1 MIELLDEELSI
12 KAQKGNEEAVNT
24 LLIRYKNLVNK
35 ISRRYFL
42 VGSDIEDIVQEGMIG
57 LYKAIMNFSQDKN
70 ASFKTFA
77 STCIKHHIQNAIKV
91 ASSEKNKV
99 LSTALSITE
108 DPTFEKDEKLGFKLF
123 NELPSPVEKIIEKEK
138 MQEIKDIV
146 KEALSPLEQKILA
159 LYLGGYNYNEIAQI
173 ASISK
178 KSIDNGL
185 SRIKNKLSFL
195 KEERIKKIN

>member
-1 MIELLDEELSI
+1 MTELLDEELSL
-12 KAQKGNEEAVNT
+12 KAQDGNEEAVNT
-24 LLIRYKNLVNK
+24 LLIKYKNLVNK
-35 ISRRYFL
+35 ISRSYFL

-70 ASFKTFA
+70 TSFKTFA
-77 STCIKHHIQNAIKV
+77 STCIKHHIQNAIRV

-99 LSTALSITE
+99 LSSALSITE
-108 DPTFEKDEKLGFKLF
+108 DPTFEDDEKLGFELF
-123 NELPSPVEKIIEKEK
+123 DELPSPVEKIIEKEK

-146 KEALSPLEQKILA
+146 KIALSPLERKILA
-159 LYLGGYNYNEIAQI
+159 LYLGGYNYNEIAEI
-173 ASISK
+173 ANISK

-195 KEERIKKIN
+195 KEEKFLKK

>member
-77 STCIKHHIQNAIKV
+77 STCI
-91 ASSEKNKV
+91 
-99 LSTALSITE
+99 TE
-108 DPTFEKDEKLGFKLF
+108 DPTFEEDEKLGFELF